1 MRNPEPHDY
10 YTHKNGEAV
19 QVLSVAFNRVT
30 FVRDG
35 YHTPCTMPLSRF
47 TQEYTYAGR
56 A

>member
-1 MRNPEPHDY
+1 MRNPAPHDY
-10 YTHKNGEAV
+10 YTHKNGDTV

-30 FVRDG
+30 FVREG
-35 YHTPCTMPLSRF
+35 YTYPCIMSLSRF

>member
-1 MRNPEPHDY
+1 MPNPAPHDY
-10 YTHKNGEAV
+10 YTHKNGETV

-30 FVRDG
+30 FVREG
-35 YHTPCTMPLSRF
+35 YTYPCIMPLSRF

>member
-1 MRNPEPHDY
+1 MPNPTPHGY
-10 YTHKNGEAV
+10 YTHKNGETV

-30 FVRDG
+30 FVREG
-35 YHTPCTMPLSRF
+35 YTYPCIMPLSRF

>member
-10 YTHKNGEAV
+10 YAHKNGETV

-30 FVRDG
+30 FVREG
-35 YHTPCTMPLSRF
+35 YQSPIIMPLSRF
-47 TQEYTYAGR
+47 TNEYTYAGR